1 MNHDSGRFRKVLD
14 LCDELNAIRE
24 RLTRRRPES
33 PAAGRLL
40 EKKLDKLVELS
51 GELDEVFAGGGLG
64 EIKERF
70 TLSEEELVV
79 TALLFSHRIRK
90 GARGISGREIL
101 SILHESAYDM
111 VRAMGLLAYGGNLR
125 LSGVVVAAQ
134 GYREDVLETVFRLSD
149 EVFYMLVDEI
159 GQQLGGEGVAAG
171 CLPFGSAREHLLEMG
186 RLGALYRK
194 RAAGLFPVEAQ
205 DFFHIDD
212 SVTPDEIE
220 YRIEA
225 GWVEI
230 EQRLLHTSGYEKYPL
245 VRLERKHALSR
256 NEMMVVTSLFF
267 VEMISP
273 APYLVVGDL
282 VKLVSRDEED
292 LMSARKLLQAA
303 SPLVASGIIV
313 LDDKHGVHSKVTTY
327 DAYLADWV
335 VDELAGLE
343 RGASGITTD
352 MQIDVH
358 EFLNGLS
365 EPGEGEK
372 GPE

>member
-51 GELDEVFAGGGLG
+51 GELDEVFDGGGLG

-70 TLSEEELVV
+70 ALTEEELVV

-90 GARGISGREIL
+90 GARGISGRAIL

-111 VRAMGLLAYGGNLR
+111 VRAIGLLAYGGNLR

-159 GQQLGGEGVAAG
+159 GQRRGGEGAAERF
-171 CLPFGSAREHLLEMG
+171 LPFGSPREHLLEMG

-205 DFFHIDD
+205 DFFHIDG
-212 SVTPDEIE
+212 SITPDEIE
-220 YRIEA
+220 YRIDA
-225 GWVEI
+225 GWDEL

-256 NEMMVVTSLFF
+256 DEMMIVTSLFF

-292 LMSARKLLQAA
+292 LMSARKLLQAS
-303 SPLVASGIIV
+303 SPLVVSGIIV
-313 LDDKHGVHSKVTTY
+313 LDDKHGVHRKVTTY

-335 VDELAGLE
+335 VDELAGPE
-343 RGASGITTD
+343 RDSSGITTD

-365 EPGEGEK
+365 EAGEGE
-372 GPE
+372 